1 MGKAKACQGNEARN
15 VVAARVDE
23 GLKSLIR
30 AKTVDL
36 ALYIVLY
43 NVSAIKEVVWRR

>member
-1 MGKAKACQGNEARN
+1 MGKAKACQGNEAGN
-15 VVAARVDE
+15 VVVARVDK
-23 GLKSLIR
+23 GLKSLIQ